1 MGEHPPYSV
10 NEMKTAIASDLT
22 RQCKQEEQVVNI
34 SQTIFWRMGAYRHIA
49 RTIIF
54 ALGVAFILPTESVAA
69 AHQSFESPQAAVTA
83 LIKAVKANDKPTL
96 RAIFGP
102 DGSKLLSSGDAVAD
116 AHSRAAFSKSYD
128 EANKVVLEGE
138 AKATLVI
145 GKDEWPMPIPLL
157 KYPDGW
163 RFDTLMG
170 KDEILKR
177 RIGRNEIEAMQV
189 CLAIVEAEREY
200 AARHLDSD
208 GVPVY
213 ASRFASSPGKQD
225 GLYWPTRTNEAS
237 SPLGEL
243 LANAAD
249 EGYDRPSV
257 LQHEPYH
264 GYYYRILTGQGEA
277 APDGARNFL
286 VKGRM
291 IGGFAVIA
299 YPARYGASGVTSFI
313 VNHDGVIYE
322 KDLGKNTKTVAASI
336 TTFNPGAG
344 WKKSEPIK

>member
-1 MGEHPPYSV
+1 ME
-10 NEMKTAIASDLT
+10 TATVSDLNM
-22 RQCKQEEQVVNI
+22 QCKREEQVVNI
-34 SQTIFWRMGAYRHIA
+34 SQTIFWRMSAYRHVA
-49 RTIIF
+49 RTIIC
-54 ALGVAFILPTESVAA
+54 ALGLAFITQTETFAA
-69 AHQSFESPQAAVTA
+69 ASQQAFDSPQAGVTA
-83 LIKAVKANDKPTL
+83 LIRAVKANDKPAL

-102 DGSKLLSSGDAVAD
+102 EGSKLLSSGDAVAD

-128 EANKVVLEGE
+128 EANKMVLEGE

-163 RFDTLMG
+163 HFDTLMG

-177 RIGRNEIEAMQV
+177 RIGRNEIETMQV
-189 CLAIVEAEREY
+189 CLAIVDAEREY

-213 ASRFASSPGKQD
+213 ASRFTSSPGKRD
-225 GLYWPTRTNEAS
+225 GLYWPTRANEVS

-249 EGYDRPSV
+249 EGYAHPGV
-257 LQHEPYH
+257 LQREPYH
-264 GYYYRILTGQGEA
+264 GYYYRILTGQGEDA
-277 APDGARNFL
+277 QDGARNFL

-313 VNHDGVIYE
+313 VNQDGVIYE

-336 TTFNPGAG
+336 MTFNPGAG